1 MEGIMTVQRIG
12 SPPVLPNGATVPL
25 VPATRVGNL
34 VFCSGALGVD
44 QNFKLVEGGIAAQT
58 RQAIANLE
66 AALAE
71 AGATLADV
79 AKTTVWLTDL
89 DNFAEFNAAYHEA
102 FGDSLPARST
112 VTSALALPGALVE
125 IEAIAA
131 AGNRA

>member
-1 MEGIMTVQRIG
+1 MTVQRIG

-34 VFCSGALGVD
+34 DFCSGALGVD

-89 DNFAEFNAAYHEA
+89 GNFAEFNAAYAEA

-125 IEAIAA
+125 IEAVAA